1 MNETVQ
7 VNDKQNMTNKT
18 VQGKFRLLSRFFM
31 SVNLIFSK
39 TASNSIICGA

>member
-1 MNETVQ
+1 MNKTVQ

-18 VQGKFRLLSRFFM
+18 VQGKFRLLSRRFM